1 MILCYDAIMENE
13 RLLRQLAR
21 DITEDVLGHWQ
32 TVQPAIGM
40 KMVHV
45 KSGRPVVVTGG
56 SYYGDY
62 GISNFWEWRYDDGG
76 GDIEHGHGYG
86 YELSAQVEHPMLTT
100 PNL

>member
-1 MILCYDAIMENE
+1 MGMILCYGAIMENE
-13 RLLRQLAR
+13 RLLLQLAR

-62 GISNFWEWRYDDGG
+62 GRISNFWTWRYDDG
-76 GDIEHGHGYG
+76 DIEHGVEHGHGYG
-86 YELSAQVEHPMLTT
+86 YELSAQV
-100 PNL
+100 